1 MDENTIILIFILF
14 YRIKPSF
21 DDFREAHMQLN
32 FWPSPPPEPIDI
44 TVPMSAVSALFLFQ
58 EKPMHS
64 QPFEPS
70 TTAIRKVTLPHV
82 SILNGPRPT
91 AVAKPVTVKPK
102 PDAASAKLILVGLD
116 DQGKPHAAWFTEDQ
130 AEAATLA
137 ADLMDMASIAVEGDE
152 LVGIAG
158 ALPKGKLFESG
169 KAFVPFTKRDTYDRL
184 AAFLDE
190 DYIAATA
197 IRVEAAKAAAAES
210 YAKASKGEAP
220 LHVPEDWSKLA
231 VGDLVLAT
239 EDPADGWWACEVIE
253 VLDND
258 QYRVRWRDFPEEL
271 PVTKRVTDL
280 ALVHPQCK
288 IY

>member
-1 MDENTIILIFILF
+1 
-14 YRIKPSF
+14 
-21 DDFREAHMQLN
+21 MQLN

-70 TTAIRKVTLPHV
+70 TATIRKVTLPHV

-91 AVAKPVTVKPK
+91 AVAKPVAVKLK

-130 AEAATLA
+130 ADAATLA
-137 ADLMDMASIAVEGDE
+137 ADMMDMASIAVEGDE
-152 LVGIAG
+152 LANIAG
-158 ALPKGKLFESG
+158 VLPKGKLFESG